1 MIGWEGSKSR
11 RVGAHRAAIGS
22 PVGGP
27 GGVRGG
33 VKGGGDSRDGSERE
47 EGARSWEPRGMEAV
61 ATSPAAIRRFLW
73 TYSPADADGEFRRGA
88 VWGAGRTL
96 GPEKPI
102 AWSGLVLPPP
112 LLMRDGEVQRP
123 LLQARSGLARGSP
136 SVVLLKLPGL
146 RRRGRPLPTAGGA
159 SPLGTQDSEAFKF
172 LGSLWGC

>member
-1 MIGWEGSKSR
+1 MIGWKGSKSR
-11 RVGAHRAAIGS
+11 RVGPHRAAIGS
-22 PVGGP
+22 SVGGP

-61 ATSPAAIRRFLW
+61 ATSPAAVRRFLW
-73 TYSPADADGEFRRGA
+73 THSPADADGESRRVA
-88 VWGAGRTL
+88 VWGAGRTF
-96 GPEKPI
+96 GPEKPL

-146 RRRGRPLPTAGGA
+146 RRWGSPLPIVGGA
-159 SPLGTQDSEAFKF
+159 SPLGTRDSEAFKF